1 MDLLIFITVSYR
13 VKCINLSVLILKEE
27 MILRGIKVFTFVLS
41 TKKELDREIN
51 SIRRKPDCVLNIV
64 IWPVSLRGYNYFQ
77 TSYIKNNFVY

>member
-51 SIRRKPDCVLNIV
+51 SIRRKPDCDDMYREVCDDCGHGL
-64 IWPVSLRGYNYFQ
+64 L
-77 TSYIKNNFVY
+77 